1 MVIRVLLSGGL
12 DSAVCLAW
20 ALAQVRQE
28 ELVRLRAAGAAVLEL
43 TGDESEADG
52 DKAWT
57 DLTLL
62 VWGPPCRHGVPEAKR
77 CDDCDDELAE
87 QASGWTDHDSYR
99 ADHGGTWGDA

>member
-1 MVIRVLLSGGL
+1 MTYIPGPNDYTRPPTEGTAS
-12 DSAVCLAW
+12 
-20 ALAQVRQE
+20 
-28 ELVRLRAAGAAVLEL
+28 
-43 TGDESEADG
+43 
-52 DKAWT
+52 
-57 DLTLL
+57 TLL